1 MSSKLFFYKSVYISE
16 YIVFIWRF
24 KMEIAVFFN
33 ECNSFL
39 QMRVT
44 LKAFHLKE
52 RMLDAFSVHNITEIV
67 VSRLYK

>member
-1 MSSKLFFYKSVYISE
+1 
-16 YIVFIWRF
+16 
-24 KMEIAVFFN
+24 MEIAVFFN

-39 QMRVT
+39 QIRVT

-52 RMLDAFSVHNITEIV
+52 HMLDAFSVHNITEIV